1 MAKKKTY
8 FARQENK
15 IMQKSNASNIIFYLV
30 IIFMS
35 AGVWWA
41 YETKLDEIIRAEA
54 IIEPEGKIQT
64 IQSRF
69 GGTVEKINVKVGD
82 TVPKNT
88 TLITLNSKEA
98 EASLLQNQAT
108 LSNLNGEIDRLT
120 SEVNGLDTIEWRNQ
134 TTPDT
139 KLTQQRLFE
148 AKKEKLVRQDNV
160 LAEEILGLQNRILEA
175 QQTIF
180 GLQQQKKSK
189 EDEEQIYI
197 PLVKRGIEP
206 RIRLQN
212 IQTQILDLKN
222 SIQLQNIKKKG
233 FEIEIQTLKTKRLE
247 LRASYQEQSYSE
259 LADKIGELKRVKT
272 QTEALTLRVSSNE
285 IKASEEGVITKV
297 YPTGIGSVYSPGEPL
312 VELAPLSEKL
322 QVVARL
328 KPQDVTSVRIGQPAR
343 VSLAS
348 YDFTTY
354 GTLSA
359 VVTKVAQ
366 NTTASDDGSLYY
378 PIWVE
383 TTSKKLDKSG
393 ILPDIIPGMLAQ
405 VEIIGEERSIV
416 DYLLKPIREISS
428 KALTER

>member
-1 MAKKKTY
+1 
-8 FARQENK
+8 
-15 IMQKSNASNIIFYLV
+15 MQKSNASNIIFYLV

-120 SEVNGLDTIEWRNQ
+120 SEVNGLANIEWRNQ

-160 LAEEILGLQNRILEA
+160 LAEEILGLKNRILEA

-197 PLVKRGIEP
+197 PLIKRGIEP

-272 QTEALTLRVSSNE
+272 QTEAL
-285 IKASEEGVITKV
+285 
-297 YPTGIGSVYSPGEPL
+297 
-312 VELAPLSEKL
+312 
-322 QVVARL
+322 
-328 KPQDVTSVRIGQPAR
+328 
-343 VSLAS
+343 
-348 YDFTTY
+348 
-354 GTLSA
+354 
-359 VVTKVAQ
+359 
-366 NTTASDDGSLYY
+366 
-378 PIWVE
+378 
-383 TTSKKLDKSG
+383 
-393 ILPDIIPGMLAQ
+393 
-405 VEIIGEERSIV
+405 
-416 DYLLKPIREISS
+416 
-428 KALTER
+428 AL